1 MALPDPSSDTTVV
14 VTGASSGIGEA
25 LAREL
30 ARRGHHLTLTAR
42 RASRLEE
49 LAGELTAHHGV
60 DVTVVP
66 ADLSRERSR
75 STLLRKVRSGDR
87 AVVGLC
93 NVAGNGALG
102 KILDHDLADE
112 QLVFDVN
119 AAALFQLTNV
129 LVRDMVERGTGAVLN
144 TGSILAFAPIPQ
156 NATYAATKAFVA
168 SFSEALH
175 EELSG
180 TGVSCTTL
188 SPGPTRTPIFDR
200 SGAEGAAG
208 LGPGVFWQDAEDVAK
223 PAVDGMVGG
232 KRTVV
237 PGLTN
242 KLAVLGL
249 SLTPRTALLPV
260 TNLAQG
266 ESVRNFLLGSNGD
279 GEDDGE

>member
-1 MALPDPSSDTTVV
+1 
-14 VTGASSGIGEA
+14 
-25 LAREL
+25 
-30 ARRGHHLTLTAR
+30 
-42 RASRLEE
+42 
-49 LAGELTAHHGV
+49 
-60 DVTVVP
+60 
-66 ADLSRERSR
+66 
-75 STLLRKVRSGDR
+75 
-87 AVVGLC
+87 VVGLC

-102 KILDHDLADE
+102 KVIEHDMADE

-119 AAALFQLTNV
+119 AAALFQLTNE
-129 LVRDMVERGTGAVLN
+129 LVRDMVERGSGAVLN

-188 SPGPTRTPIFDR
+188 SPGPTRTPIFER
-200 SGAEGAAG
+200 SGADGAAG

-223 PAVDGMVGG
+223 PAVDGMVAG

-249 SLTPRTALLPV
+249 SLTPRTALLPF
-260 TNLAQG
+260 TNFAQG
-266 ESVRNFLLGSNGD
+266 ESVRSLLLGDGD
-279 GEDDGE
+279 GDGDSDN

>member
-1 MALPDPSSDTTVV
+1 MALPDPSSDTTVL

-42 RASRLEE
+42 RASRLED

-60 DVTVVP
+60 DVTVLP

-75 STLLRKVRSGDR
+75 STLLRKVRGGDR

-93 NVAGNGALG
+93 NVAGNGAIG
-102 KILDHDLADE
+102 KVFEHDLAEE

-129 LVRDMVERGTGAVLN
+129 LVRDMVERGSGAVLN

-223 PAVDGMVGG
+223 PAVDGMVAG

-266 ESVRNFLLGSNGD
+266 ESVRRFLLGSDGD
-279 GEDDGE
+279 GGDE

>member
-1 MALPDPSSDTTVV
+1 MALPDPSSDTTVL

-42 RASRLEE
+42 RESRLDD
-49 LAGELTAHHGV
+49 LAGELTARHGV
-60 DVTVVP
+60 DVAVVP

-102 KILDHDLADE
+102 KILDHDLPEE

-129 LVRDMVERGTGAVLN
+129 LVRDMVERGEGAVLN

-223 PAVDGMVGG
+223 PAVDGMVAG

-249 SLTPRTALLPV
+249 SLTPRTALLPF
-260 TNLAQG
+260 TNFAQG
-266 ESVRNFLLGSNGD
+266 ESVRSLLLGDGD
-279 GEDDGE
+279 GENGDS

>member
-1 MALPDPSSDTTVV
+1 MALPDPSSDTTVL

-42 RASRLEE
+42 RESRLDD
-49 LAGELTAHHGV
+49 LAGELTARHGV
-60 DVTVVP
+60 DVAVVP

-102 KILDHDLADE
+102 KVLDHDLPEE

-129 LVRDMVERGTGAVLN
+129 LVRDMVERGEGAVLN

-223 PAVDGMVGG
+223 PAVDGMVAG

-249 SLTPRTALLPV
+249 SLTPRTALLPF
-260 TNLAQG
+260 TNFAQG
-266 ESVRNFLLGSNGD
+266 ESVRSLLLGDGD
-279 GEDDGE
+279 GENGDS